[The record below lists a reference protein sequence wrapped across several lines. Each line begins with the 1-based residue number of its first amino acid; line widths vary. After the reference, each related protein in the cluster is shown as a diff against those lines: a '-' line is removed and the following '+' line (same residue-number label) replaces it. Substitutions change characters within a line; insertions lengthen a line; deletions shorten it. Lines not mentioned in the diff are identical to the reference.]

1 MCLALY
7 RPGGM
12 AIEIAVEI
20 ATFFYIVDNRVAKSK
35 LIAPYFIE
43 LIESLQPH
51 FSLTPLLR
59 RVCAGLGLTVKSAPL
74 EAAEAHHGGD
84 VCVVFVFVFHY

>member
-1 MCLALY
+1 MLHRAMCLALY

-35 LIAPYFIE
+35 LIAPLFY
-43 LIESLQPH
+43 
-51 FSLTPLLR
+51 
-59 RVCAGLGLTVKSAPL
+59 
-74 EAAEAHHGGD
+74 
-84 VCVVFVFVFHY
+84 

>member
-1 MCLALY
+1 MCCVFFRGRIDDHGVRRADTARALARWRRLGASHEATETLHRAMCLALY

-35 LIAPYFIE
+35 LIAPLFY
-43 LIESLQPH
+43 
-51 FSLTPLLR
+51 
-59 RVCAGLGLTVKSAPL
+59 
-74 EAAEAHHGGD
+74 
-84 VCVVFVFVFHY
+84 

>member
-1 MCLALY
+1 MFLLHFDNEDHGVRWANTARALAWWRRLGASHEATETLHRAMCLVLY

-35 LIAPYFIE
+35 LIAPLFY
-43 LIESLQPH
+43 
-51 FSLTPLLR
+51 
-59 RVCAGLGLTVKSAPL
+59 
-74 EAAEAHHGGD
+74 
-84 VCVVFVFVFHY
+84 